1 MGLSVIFHALEW
13 KQVSLPHPCVQC
25 SNVDESPTVDTSK
38 PQLTALQPETMLW
51 RYRATSAAR
60 GTEKIEMGTGGDTR
74 RASLARAMATLTS
87 GMLVACGG
95 EAAAPAPAAPTA
107 PTKAPGAAPTAA
119 MAATAAPAPTAA
131 PKQKGPPVEVSF
143 NTWYDAV
150 VPPIQPLFKKFEE
163 EFNVK
168 LTVDL
173 NASNRDTAKYTAWYA
188 SGTAPDV
195 VCGDNFIW
203 SKFYNSNAILEIS
216 DYLKRDKIDL
226 KKDYVLM
233 GSEFWCGKTYAF
245 PFDADPRAV
254 YYNKTLLKQAGAKDP
269 WDDFKGKWTL
279 EDMQEMMVKTARVT
293 GNSGTDVYG
302 VRTDAWAMSESNGMF
317 IWTWGGVW
325 ADFETMKYT
334 LDSKA
339 ALEAQEFIKG
349 WYDRKLIMPASV
361 NTELGGG
368 EKAFGQGRAVFR
380 IRAAAAH
387 NAIRKEIG
395 GNFEYDIAP
404 FPGRTKDQPGVTIVS
419 GNPHTVSKTTK
430 VADQAYEFIKW
441 LGGPDIQNFW
451 AKEKVQLPTLKTAQA
466 EYVRDPKLHT
476 QVFADSYKVPYGI
489 HFRHD
494 NTRRHYDEY
503 AVEMN
508 DVFAGKKTLTDTI
521 KAFNTRIN
529 NEVEYGSCLPYKGS
543 AVPIKP

>member
-1 MGLSVIFHALEW
+1 MLI
-13 KQVSLPHPCVQC
+13 
-25 SNVDESPTVDTSK
+25 
-38 PQLTALQPETMLW
+38 QP
-51 RYRATSAAR
+51 RATPSAR
-60 GTEKIEMGTGGDTR
+60 WTEEIEMGIGGNTR
-74 RASLARAMATLTS
+74 RAWLARATATLIP
-87 GMLVACGG
+87 GMLIACGG
-95 EAAAPAPAAPTA
+95 ETASPAPAAPTA
-107 PTKAPGAAPTAA
+107 APKPPAAAPTAA
-119 MAATAAPAPTAA
+119 VAATTVPAPTAA

-173 NASNRDTAKYTAWYA
+173 NASNRDTAKYTAWFA

-203 SKFYNSNAILEIS
+203 SKFYNANAILEIS

-226 KKDYVLM
+226 KRDYVLM
-233 GSEFWCGKTYAF
+233 GSEIWCGKTYAF

-269 WDDFKGKWTL
+269 WDDFQGKWTL

-317 IWTWGGVW
+317 IWTWGGNW
-325 ADFETMKYT
+325 ADFDAMKYS
-334 LDSKA
+334 LDSKP

-349 WYDRKLIMPASV
+349 WYDRKLIMPNAV
-361 NTELGGG
+361 QAELGGG
-368 EKAFGQGRAVFR
+368 EKAFGLGRAVFR

-387 NAIRKEIG
+387 STIRKEIG

-451 AKEKVQLPTLKTAQA
+451 AKEKVQLPTLKSAQA

-508 DVFAGKKTLTDTI
+508 DVFAGKKTLADTI
-521 KAFNTRIN
+521 KAFNSRIN